1 MSSIVLSI
9 SELYDDNDED
19 ECKYYEPSPI
29 KLSILKFL
37 NIRYY

>member
-19 ECKYYEPSPI
+19 ECKYCEPSPI
-29 KLSILKFL
+29 I
-37 NIRYY
+37 